1 MARYYNIVINRRIK
15 VQDPLPEN
23 CTVETLE
30 NEISVEYP
38 FDVKEIDGEVS
49 AHLEDSN

>member
-1 MARYYNIVINRRIK
+1 MARYYNIVIQRRIK

-30 NEISVEYP
+30 DKISVEYP
-38 FDVKEIDGEVS
+38 FDVKEIDGKVS
-49 AHLEDSN
+49 ASLEDSD